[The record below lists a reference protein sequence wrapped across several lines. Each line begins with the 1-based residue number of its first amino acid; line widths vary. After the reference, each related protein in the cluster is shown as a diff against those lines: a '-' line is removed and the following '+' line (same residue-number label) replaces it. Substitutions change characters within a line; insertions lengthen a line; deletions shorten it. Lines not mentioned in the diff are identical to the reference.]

1 MQDDADP
8 AQMVARLRIEVSGIT
23 ILAFAILAAIAERD
37 PDLARRVLETIPRPP
52 PDGVE
57 SLNIHSHA
65 VQVFLDDLLH
75 ELRGELSGS
84 GSEGEFVLSTPPEL
98 SN

>member
-8 AQMVARLRIEVSGIT
+8 AQTVARSRIEVSEIT
-23 ILAFAILAAIAERD
+23 IFAFAILATIAEHD
-37 PDLARRVLETIPRPP
+37 PDLAKRVLETIPRPP

-65 VQVFLDDLLH
+65 VQVFLVTFCTNSAANS
-75 ELRGELSGS
+75 RGS
-84 GSEGEFVLSTPPEL
+84 GIVREFILATS
-98 SN
+98 